1 MVWVVKKKQNNQ
13 DLPSARTLPCP
24 APNNLD
30 LENTGSIFLK
40 QLLLLSVC
48 KIILQESVGLAAFQ
62 EVVTVKSSRRQ
73 IELKMGSYNT
83 YSEWWGLDVLTI
95 KWQRHQENTLI
106 IRMSI
111 HRHHHMYQY
120 SSNSIIMI
128 VILTMHVLVILLEMC
143 LCYMVT
149 CYQVSMTPA
158 GVYNT
163 CAQVLWTPARRCYC
177 HKFVYFSETCLQV
190 RLWHRV
196 QLLRQ
201 PRQQDAGIRKKHL
214 WGIHSAR
221 LIFHRCF

>member
-1 MVWVVKKKQNNQ
+1 MSRNRRNDQIPWNNDLSKDFVVS
-13 DLPSARTLPCP
+13 P
-24 APNNLD
+24 
-30 LENTGSIFLK
+30 
-40 QLLLLSVC
+40 V
-48 KIILQESVGLAAFQ
+48 
-62 EVVTVKSSRRQ
+62 SRHFPYSRGFVISRHFHRAKRQ

-158 GVYNT
+158 VVYNT
-163 CAQVLWTPARRCYC
+163 CAQVLWTPARRCYW
-177 HKFVYFSETCLQV
+177 HLRAGVMDTCAQV
-190 RLWHRV
+190 L
-196 QLLRQ
+196 
-201 PRQQDAGIRKKHL
+201 
-214 WGIHSAR
+214 
-221 LIFHRCF
+221 